1 MSSFFTIQ
9 LLNLR
14 FFAGHGLYNGE
25 DAWGNEFEVNI
36 RLLLLPIN
44 EKKELQLND
53 TIDYAK
59 AYQII
64 DSQFANKTELLEN
77 LAIKIADELENVFPF
92 IQEINISI
100 DKLTPPIPGFKG
112 SVGISYNRNKDG
124 TIKD

>member
-14 FFAGHGLYNGE
+14 FFAGHGLYTGE
-25 DAWGNEFEVNI
+25 DAWGNEFEVSI
-36 RLLLLPIN
+36 RLLLPIN

-112 SVGISYNRNKDG
+112 SVGIFYNRKKMG
-124 TIKD
+124 Q